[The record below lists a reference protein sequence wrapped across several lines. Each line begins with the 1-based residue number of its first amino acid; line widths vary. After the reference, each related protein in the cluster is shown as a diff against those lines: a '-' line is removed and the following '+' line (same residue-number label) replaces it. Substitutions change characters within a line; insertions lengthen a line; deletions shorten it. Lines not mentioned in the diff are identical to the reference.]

1 MAACFSDAGTECGSS
16 LAVAVDDLRPSSI
29 VIFVAESFSS
39 DSLPLTHLLNEREQ
53 LFTAESTYQHGAEL
67 GPVQQRAQQSVKCS
81 AFSSKL
87 SNSSVG
93 IFGGRRRLTR
103 PLFGCGVT

>member
-1 MAACFSDAGTECGSS
+1 
-16 LAVAVDDLRPSSI
+16 R
-29 VIFVAESFSS
+29 SS
-39 DSLPLTHLLNEREQ
+39 DNIAPVADIRPPGDGHSQRRVDEGECQMNERDQ